1 MSRLIE
7 KLTQVSKDA
16 PQPIGFR
23 VAHPVSSKPPMLLVA
38 SLTQIENAD
47 NPTVSITGADAI
59 LLHSAKG
66 TPGAITLQKIARSLP
81 DIPWGSWLEDT
92 SEKRM
97 GMIAKSGGDFVVFPT
112 ASTVLAA
119 DPENKIGK
127 ILQVQSS
134 INEGLLKAV
143 NHLPVDAVLAV
154 TEQESECS
162 LTWHRLMTLQ
172 RLVNILTKPLLAS
185 IPPNVTDN
193 ELKAL
198 WEIGVDGIVV
208 EVSVRQ
214 PTAELEELRQ
224 AINRLASLPPRK
236 RKKAEA
242 LIPHISRE
250 TDMADDI
257 EEEEEDDEEE

>member
-38 SLTQIENAD
+38 SLTQIENVD
-47 NPTVSITGADAI
+47 NPTVSITGADAV

-66 TPGAITLQKIARSLP
+66 SPGASTLQKISRSLP

-92 SEKRM
+92 SKKRM
-97 GMIAKSGGDFVVFPT
+97 EMIAKFGGDFVVFPT

-119 DPENKIGK
+119 DPEDKMGK

-143 NHLPVDAVLAV
+143 NDLPVDAVLAV
-154 TEQESECS
+154 PEPESEHS
-162 LTWHRLMTLQ
+162 LTWHRLMTFQ
-172 RLVNILTKPLLAS
+172 RLVNILAKPLLAPT
-185 IPPNVTDN
+185 PPNVTDN

-198 WEIGVDGIVV
+198 WEIGVDGVVV
-208 EVSVRQ
+208 EVNARQ
-214 PTAELEELRQ
+214 PTAKLEELRQ
-224 AINRLASLPPRK
+224 TINGFASLPPRK
-236 RKKAEA
+236 RRKAEA
-242 LIPHISRE
+242 LIPHISGE
-250 TDMADDI
+250 PDMATDT
-257 EEEEEDDEEE
+257 EEEDDEEE

>member
-23 VAHPVSSKPPMLLVA
+23 VALPISSKPPMLLVV
-38 SLTQIENAD
+38 SLTQIENID
-47 NPTVSITGADAI
+47 NPADSVTGADAV

-66 TPGAITLQKIARSLP
+66 TPGSAALQKIAPSLP

-97 GMIAKSGGDFVVFPT
+97 EMIAKSGADFVVFPT
-112 ASTVLAA
+112 ASAVLAA
-119 DPENKIGK
+119 DQEDKMGK

-134 INEGLLKAV
+134 LNEGLLKAV
-143 NHLPVDAVLAV
+143 NNLPVDAVLAV
-154 TEQESECS
+154 TEQEKESS
-162 LTWHRLMTLQ
+162 LTWQHLMALQ
-172 RLVNILTKPLLAS
+172 RFVNLLTKPLLAS
-185 IPPNVTDN
+185 MPPNVTYN

-198 WEIGVDGIVV
+198 WEIGVDGVVV
-208 EVSVRQ
+208 EVSAKQ
-214 PTAELEELRQ
+214 PAAKLEKLRQ

-236 RKKAEA
+236 RVKVEA
-242 LIPHISRE
+242 LIPHFIGELE
-250 TDMADDI
+250 TAADI
-257 EEEEEDDEEE
+257 EEDDEEE